1 MNELS
6 IEKEIMRETI
16 QALTFTNC
24 IGGSALAISVQR
36 WENPDYLEEP
46 VSVAEITYVRQA
58 QKILSVLVTEKSSI
72 SSTTSFKKLI
82 PAPKIYDDTVFENQI
97 KLYNIMSGI
106 IGMSP
111 VNEYEIVTLESI
123 NRALSIDD
131 EPLDMD
137 YALLAKYYPYINAK
151 GRDGFNF
158 IEYIFLL
165 NLTVNTTGKTIQTL
179 NAPINNP
186 KRRYRA
192 KKWLKNLIGNWD
204 SKKTYRLCVDTFLDV
219 YCDKLA
225 TKYDGFAD
233 VAIRMELPDRYKSR
247 KDPYRAL
254 KTALRKEK
262 PGVVGIPCDYVL
274 NPFEELS
281 CENLNT
287 IFDYMESDVIQI
299 ARGILIG
306 KYPTYTNK
314 MPICEL
320 SAEMLSDNDK
330 LAVIDTMKRIYKVSN
345 KDLYHMYN
353 RPAKGELREE
363 LTPNNIEFINRAV
376 INNYIKAQNLAYQI
390 DKYISIALQF
400 SKGLLRNFSEYETY
414 KNI

>member
-16 QALTFTNC
+16 QQLTFTNC
-24 IGGSALAISVQR
+24 IGSSTLAISVQR
-36 WENPDYLEEP
+36 WNDPCAIEFP
-46 VSVAEITYVRQA
+46 VSVAEITYVRQI
-58 QKILSVLVTEKSSI
+58 QKILNAVLTKKSSI
-72 SSTTSFKKLI
+72 ISTTSFKKLI

-111 VNEYEIVTLESI
+111 VNECEMVSFEAVSS
-123 NRALSIDD
+123 ALSIDD

-137 YALLAKYYPYINAK
+137 YELLAKYFPYINTK
-151 GRDGFNF
+151 GCDGFNF

-165 NLTVNTTGKTIQTL
+165 NLTVNTTGKTIQTI

-192 KKWLKNLIGNWD
+192 KKWLKNLIDNWD
-204 SKKTYRLCVDTFLDV
+204 SKEVYRPCVDTFLDV
-219 YCDKLA
+219 FYAKLA
-225 TKYDGFAD
+225 TKYGFFSD
-233 VAIRMELPDRYKSR
+233 VAIRIELPDHYKSR

-254 KTALRKEK
+254 TTALRKEK
-262 PGVVGIPCDYVL
+262 PGAVDVPMDYVL
-274 NPFEELS
+274 NPLEESS

-390 DKYISIALQF
+390 DKYISTALQL
-400 SKGLLRNFSEYETY
+400 SKELLRNFSEYETY
-414 KNI
+414 KNL